1 MLAPGIS
8 KLERAP
14 RWTPLPASAR
24 ALIQHTPSS
33 ILLET
38 SRFDPANQRSYI
50 FLHPLR
56 ILTARS
62 LNELPSVFSAIEAAL
77 ASGLHVAGFCTY
89 EAGYHFEHFTTNP
102 STPHPLP
109 LAWFGV
115 YDAPCIFDHAHGCFQ
130 GHTPLPRP
138 PHTEEQSTAA
148 VVDQVALSIPKEKYL
163 ASIAAI
169 KDYIAAGDTYQVNF
183 TDAVTFPTELPAST
197 LFAALSRHQSV
208 AYGAFMNVAGH
219 HILSLSPELF
229 FRVDARPDASKIT
242 TRPMK
247 GTMPRG
253 LDSAEDAEAILR
265 LQCDEKNRSEHVMIV
280 DLLRNDLG
288 RICTTGSVHVDDLFS
303 VERYETLLQMT
314 STISGTLRPNT
325 TFYDIFRAMFP
336 CGSITG
342 APKIRTMQ
350 IIRELEPNPRGIYT
364 GAIGFIAPNRSA
376 VFSVAIRTLDL
387 HNNHAHMGIGG
398 GIIADSVPEDEH
410 RECLLKASF
419 LTRAHHPFQLIETM
433 RWDNEFFLL
442 SLHLDRLESSAHY
455 FNFVFDRSAIDSQ
468 LHALA
473 LTFKAGAQY
482 RVRQLLHPDG
492 TLTLTHSPLL
502 EEPSTIRVKLSPHR
516 TSSTDVFLRHK
527 TTHRQLYDQQYAAAR
542 AEGFDEVL
550 FLNERGELTE
560 GAISNLFLQ
569 HSGNPDHSGN
579 PEHSGQLLTP
589 PLTSG
594 VLPGIMRRHLLETRA
609 TTEERILTLDDLHTA
624 DAIFL
629 CNSVRG
635 LRKVTSLSPA
645 APTHASA
652 PSV

>member
-1 MLAPGIS
+1 MSHAS
-8 KLERAP
+8 STQP
-14 RWTPLPASAR
+14 RTPQWTPLPASAR
-24 ALIQHTPSS
+24 SLIQHTPSS

-38 SRFDPANQRSYI
+38 SRFDAANQHSYL
-50 FLHPLR
+50 FLHPVN
-56 ILTARS
+56 ILTAHS
-62 LNELPSVFSAIEAAL
+62 LNELPELFSAVEAAL
-77 ASGLHVAGFCTY
+77 ASGLHVAGFFSY
-89 EAGYHFEHFTTNP
+89 EAGYHFENVTASLSAP
-102 STPHPLP
+102 QSLP
-109 LAWFGV
+109 LAWFGA

-130 GHTPLPRP
+130 GHTPLPRHL
-138 PHTEEQSTAA
+138 PHDEPTTAP
-148 VVDQVALSIPKEKYL
+148 VLHQLSLRIPKDDYI
-163 ASIAAI
+163 ASIAKI

-183 TDAVTFPTELPAST
+183 TDAVTFPTQLPAST

-208 AYGAFMNVAGH
+208 AYGAFLNVAGH

-229 FRVDARPDASKIT
+229 FSVDAHPNASKII

-253 LDSAEDAEAILR
+253 LDTAEDAEAILR
-265 LQCDEKNRSEHVMIV
+265 LQRDEKNRSEHVMIV

-288 RICTTGSVHVDDLFS
+288 RICNSGSVHVEDLFS

-314 STISGTLRPNT
+314 STIAGTLRPNT
-325 TFYDIFRAMFP
+325 NFYDIFRAMFP

-350 IIRELEPNPRGIYT
+350 IIRELEPHPRGVYT

-376 VFSVAIRTLDL
+376 TFSVAIRTLVL
-387 HNNHAHMGIGG
+387 HNNHVHMGVGG
-398 GIIADSVPEDEH
+398 GIVADSVPEDEH

-419 LTRAHHPFQLIETM
+419 LTRAHHPFQLIETIL
-433 RWDNEFFLL
+433 WDNQFFLL
-442 SLHLDRLESSAHY
+442 PLHLDRLESSAHY
-455 FNFVFDRSAIDSQ
+455 FNFAFDRSAIESQ

-473 LTFKAGAQY
+473 LTFKAGSQY

-492 TLTLTHSPLL
+492 TITLTHASLL
-502 EEPSTIRVKLSPHR
+502 EDPSPIRVRLSSER

-527 TTHRQLYDQQYAAAR
+527 TTHRELYDDQYASAR

-560 GAISNLFLQ
+560 GAISNIFIE
-569 HSGNPDHSGN
+569 HSGN

-589 PLTSG
+589 PLASG
-594 VLPGIMRRHLLETRA
+594 VLPGVLRRHLLETRPTA
-609 TTEERILTLDDLHTA
+609 EERILTLDDLHAA

-635 LRKVTSLSPA
+635 IRKVTSLSPP
-645 APTHASA
+645 APMHASA
-652 PSV
+652 SSV